1 MPGGTYPGSGYP
13 GSYRR
18 GTGGTSTFTYVG
30 TLETIAVGLKSGIQR
45 QRRRRV
51 DGGDSF
57 GVSWEAGPVR
67 PYLQPKEFEW
77 VSRLQAVGYGLDA
90 TVEAIQPILAVEIHG
105 TLGITDAALLSWSD
119 VSVRYLRADARV
131 KAVVVPVSLG
141 SSYGYSENEIG
152 RDDEELEAIMALLDA
167 EDRVTL
173 VRS

>member
-67 PYLQPKEFEW
+67 PYIPSREFEW
-77 VSRLQAVGYGLDA
+77 VSRLQAVGYGLHSPHD
-90 TVEAIQPILAVEIHG
+90 VSLPVLAIKMQGA
-105 TLGITDAALLSWSD
+105 LGITDAALSAWSD
-119 VSVRYLRADARV
+119 VSVRYLRADALA
-131 KAVVVPVSLG
+131 KSVVVHVSLG
-141 SSYGYSENEIG
+141 AAYGYHENTIG
-152 RDDEELEAIMALLDA
+152 RDDEDLEIMTLLDA
-167 EDRVTL
+167 EDQVIM